1 MKLPTLKG
9 RTSYHPK
16 KGLCPWC
23 RKNKVLEPHSFA
35 VLSGGALLM
44 DRKNESGGPDDSM
57 DGFLHMFWHGAHD
70 GGIGKDKG
78 IGASLDIARDVRGGQ
93 FELYFC
99 STKCLRSYLNYCVDE
114 LERKLTEERLKSNK
128 TLKRTATKKRPAAL
142 S

>member
-1 MKLPTLKG
+1 
-9 RTSYHPK
+9 
-16 KGLCPWC
+16 
-23 RKNKVLEPHSFA
+23 
-35 VLSGGALLM
+35 M

-78 IGASLDIARDVRGGQ
+78 IEASLDIARDVRGGQ

-114 LERKLTEERLKSNK
+114 LERKLTVERHKSSK
-128 TLKRTATKKRPAAL
+128 APRRVVATKRSPH
-142 S
+142 